1 MQKKHYKVLARND
14 DASAFTTD
22 KGKTNSKEKRS
33 QLTKEKEFNK
43 LASSK
48 LRQSETMTDRLTH
61 SLTRVKCSAT
71 SVAKELRKYCRFVHM
86 IVKLGSILL

>member
-1 MQKKHYKVLARND
+1 MMLDDKGWEALFARNDDASASKLTKGKLILKRKEYQKLQKKHYKVLARND

-48 LRQSETMTDRLTH
+48 LR
-61 SLTRVKCSAT
+61 
-71 SVAKELRKYCRFVHM
+71 
-86 IVKLGSILL
+86 